1 MRRMKDMS
9 AVQGGGM
16 MNFYG
21 EMPDNFNLV
30 VNVTHPLVKHIINE
44 KFENCDDL
52 LKPFTAKIEA
62 LEKDKSD
69 WNVAHKDIK
78 KEDIPAVENEDLEK
92 IESQIIEQN
101 NEKRKILENFAKS
114 QNTISQLIDL
124 ALLSNNMLKGE
135 ALDNFIKR
143 SLDLIK

>member
-1 MRRMKDMS
+1 M
-9 AVQGGGM
+9 
-16 MNFYG
+16 
-21 EMPDNFNLV
+21 
-30 VNVTHPLVKHIINE
+30 
-44 KFENCDDL
+44 
-52 LKPFTAKIEA
+52 KPFTAKIEA